1 MDTPAQ
7 AGTGSLTPP
16 LGPRPWG
23 AAGSRRP
30 ALMRVIATMQDPL
43 AVPASS
49 PTGPARAAARLGIE
63 LTIAKAGAAADV
75 CPAVA

>member
-1 MDTPAQ
+1 MDTPVP
-7 AGTGSLTPP
+7 AGARSLTPP

-30 ALMRVIATMQDPL
+30 ARLPVIATVQDPF
-43 AVPASS
+43 AVQVFS
-49 PTGPARAAARLGIE
+49 PTGPARAAARRGIE

>member
-1 MDTPAQ
+1 
-7 AGTGSLTPP
+7 
-16 LGPRPWG
+16 
-23 AAGSRRP
+23 
-30 ALMRVIATMQDPL
+30 MRVIATVQDPL

-49 PTGPARAAARLGIE
+49 PTEPGRAAAPRGIE